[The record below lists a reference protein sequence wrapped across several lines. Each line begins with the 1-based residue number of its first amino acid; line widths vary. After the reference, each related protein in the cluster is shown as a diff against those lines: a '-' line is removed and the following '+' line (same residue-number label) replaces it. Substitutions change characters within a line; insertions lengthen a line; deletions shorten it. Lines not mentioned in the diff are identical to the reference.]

1 MQKKLTGIDACNIQK
16 VNHQSLPLW
25 ELIPVK
31 IILYFVHSPGKRKRV
46 VDDTAVAE
54 ITNKLAACDINVS
67 DISLEV
73 RRKFNKHKG
82 KCQGNITV
90 FSKFFNTSHLFTHI
104 LVSFGRLLIKVGHET
119 EKNTLVVY
127 LHEV

>member
-1 MQKKLTGIDACNIQK
+1 MLGTISKST
-16 VNHQSLPLW
+16 VTFPLG
-25 ELIPVK
+25 VDSCKK

-73 RRKFNKHKG
+73 RSLVYLKG
-82 KCQGNITV
+82 SVRNINV
-90 FSKFFNTSHLFTHI
+90 FSRYFNTSDLFIHNYFF
-104 LVSFGRLLIKVGHET
+104 LED
-119 EKNTLVVY
+119 Y
-127 LHEV
+127 

>member
-1 MQKKLTGIDACNIQK
+1 MEQQ
-16 VNHQSLPLW
+16 VNQQSLSLW

-31 IILYFVHSPGKRKRV
+31 KIVLYFVHSPGKRKRV

-73 RRKFNKHKG
+73 RSLIIQYIKG
-82 KCQGNITV
+82 SVRGK
-90 FSKFFNTSHLFTHI
+90 
-104 LVSFGRLLIKVGHET
+104 
-119 EKNTLVVY
+119 
-127 LHEV
+127 